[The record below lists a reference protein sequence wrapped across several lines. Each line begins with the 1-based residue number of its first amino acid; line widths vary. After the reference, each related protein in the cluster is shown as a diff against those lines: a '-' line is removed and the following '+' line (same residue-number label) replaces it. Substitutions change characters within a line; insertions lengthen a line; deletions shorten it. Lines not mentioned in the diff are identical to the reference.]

1 MVNKIKASLTIQN
14 PNQVEKDII
23 KAIDRHL
30 TSKMSGIHIR
40 IATRTSE
47 LIREELMASS
57 ETNSI
62 LSGKLR
68 AELGVADASSE
79 LESIFDA
86 IAQKVKVSVKKTTSS
101 SRGVSMHVKISAVP
115 LDIDSIA
122 GSLGT
127 YTTKKG
133 TQIPWF
139 KWLTTLGDR
148 VIVRDYITET
158 GKPRVSR
165 TGDMIMVKGKS
176 GWRVPPEF
184 SGTEEDNFVT
194 RATDKIL
201 PKLGDFIRETVEGSL

>member
-30 TSKMSGIHIR
+30 TSKMSGIHTR

-201 PKLGDFIRETVEGSL
+201 PKLGDFIRKTVEGSL

>member
-201 PKLGDFIRETVEGSL
+201 PKLGDFIRKTVEGSL